1 MTLSYE
7 PSILLTTRGSKN
19 LLWTTAFWEEVW
31 LEILIYVLSAY
42 EMCSSPWDSWSP
54 IGSEYKIDTKNKSWW
69 MSVLIDGRRN
79 MRNQKRRRSNQKS
92 RMTMGVH
99 NIMIDKYRNISM
111 FQREIKQERTRA
123 CVFER
128 ERERGPLT
136 MLNAAGWSSQMTERW
151 PWAIANRSLMSLIK
165 ELYTLTDAFKQ
176 NRSRDI
182 GDFETKINGEKLL
195 SRQDG

>member
-1 MTLSYE
+1 
-7 PSILLTTRGSKN
+7 
-19 LLWTTAFWEEVW
+19 
-31 LEILIYVLSAY
+31 
-42 EMCSSPWDSWSP
+42 
-54 IGSEYKIDTKNKSWW
+54 
-69 MSVLIDGRRN
+69 

-136 MLNAAGWSSQMTERW
+136 MLNDAGWSSQMTER
-151 PWAIANRSLMSLIK
+151 
-165 ELYTLTDAFKQ
+165 
-176 NRSRDI
+176 
-182 GDFETKINGEKLL
+182 
-195 SRQDG
+195 

>member
-1 MTLSYE
+1 
-7 PSILLTTRGSKN
+7 
-19 LLWTTAFWEEVW
+19 
-31 LEILIYVLSAY
+31 
-42 EMCSSPWDSWSP
+42 
-54 IGSEYKIDTKNKSWW
+54 
-69 MSVLIDGRRN
+69 
-79 MRNQKRRRSNQKS
+79 
-92 RMTMGVH
+92 
-99 NIMIDKYRNISM
+99 MIDKYRNISM

-136 MLNAAGWSSQMTERW
+136 MLNDAGWSSQMTERW
-151 PWAIANRSLMSLIK
+151 PLAIANRSLMSLIK

-182 GDFETKINGEKLL
+182 GDFETKINGEKFL